1 MCFHQGNTTVSYRDI
16 SEKLGGEAWTVLAKV
31 GHRVRF
37 GGLIRFGSEEFLVN
51 ERFIPVGFRVLKL
64 LIFVFGPVV
73 LTEYLNN
80 GCG

>member
-1 MCFHQGNTTVSYRDI
+1 MIG
-16 SEKLGGEAWTVLAKV
+16 
-31 GHRVRF
+31 
-37 GGLIRFGSEEFLVN
+37 FGSEEFLVN

-64 LIFVFGPVV
+64 HIFVFGPVV